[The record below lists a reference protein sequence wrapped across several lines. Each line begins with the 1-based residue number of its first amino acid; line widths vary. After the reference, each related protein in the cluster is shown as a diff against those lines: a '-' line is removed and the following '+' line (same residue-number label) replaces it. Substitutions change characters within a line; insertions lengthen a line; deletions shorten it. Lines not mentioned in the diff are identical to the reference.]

1 MMSRK
6 KVQAEIELDIAVEL
20 LQELQAQGIDAREQA
35 ARLHVSATLSSCIDA
50 AERGEGFIRAW
61 LPPGVARR
69 LARAKFM
76 LQREN
81 LMGLSSKSSKDGGS
95 EPRSEQNSVLRERLL
110 ELGPV
115 KAPRLGPA
123 LDPNRD
129 TDWSGG
135 ELEALYRV
143 SWDARRFLQ
152 ASGEAQEKRRL
163 SLLSMPD
170 APSDAVF
177 TCDTCI
183 SVVSCEFAFDPYNF
197 SGDCLAEK

>member
-81 LMGLSSKSSKDGGS
+81 LMG
-95 EPRSEQNSVLRERLL
+95 QNSVLRERFL

-183 SVVSCEFAFDPYNF
+183 SVVSCEFAFDSYNF